1 MAGMSGISC
10 DDVDLSAYNQKVHF
24 PWGEDI
30 IIYDSTLRD
39 GEQMPG
45 IAFTPE
51 QKLDIAILLDE
62 IGIKEIEAGFPAI
75 SERELKTVKTI
86 AQQGL
91 NARILALSRLKRED
105 IDAAIKADIDVILLF
120 IASSPIHLRYKLSMT
135 IDEIVRKIE
144 KSIDY
149 VKAHGVTPSFST
161 EDSTRTPMDTL
172 KLLVRT
178 AENAGAR
185 RVGFTDTLGCTTPE
199 GIEYLF
205 SEMCRFTSL
214 PVSAHLHNDFGLS
227 LANALTAL
235 RCGARYVCAT
245 VHGWGERAGNVP
257 LEQLVM
263 ALQYLYGLD
272 LRIDTTRLKELSE
285 MVSKYAGV
293 DVPLT
298 HPFVGENV
306 FSHESGIHVA
316 AVMRNPRTYEPI
328 DPKIVGNRRRIIIGK
343 HSGRHVIE
351 SKLKEFG
358 VEMDEEEMNA
368 LIEKVKLE
376 GERKGKLSDDDILR
390 IVMEVKEIHG

>member
-1 MAGMSGISC
+1 
-10 DDVDLSAYNQKVHF
+10 
-24 PWGEDI
+24 
-30 IIYDSTLRD
+30 
-39 GEQMPG
+39 
-45 IAFTPE
+45 
-51 QKLDIAILLDE
+51 
-62 IGIKEIEAGFPAI
+62 
-75 SERELKTVKTI
+75 
-86 AQQGL
+86 
-91 NARILALSRLKRED
+91 
-105 IDAAIKADIDVILLF
+105 
-120 IASSPIHLRYKLSMT
+120 
-135 IDEIVRKIE
+135 
-144 KSIDY
+144 
-149 VKAHGVTPSFST
+149 
-161 EDSTRTPMDTL
+161 
-172 KLLVRT
+172 
-178 AENAGAR
+178 
-185 RVGFTDTLGCTTPE
+185 
-199 GIEYLF
+199 
-205 SEMCRFTSL
+205 MCRFTSL

-263 ALQYLYGLD
+263 ALQYLYGID
-272 LRIDTTRLKELSE
+272 LKIDTTRLKELSE
-285 MVSKYAGV
+285 IVSKYAGV

>member
-10 DDVDLSAYNQKVHF
+10 DDVALSSYNQKVHF
-24 PWGEDI
+24 PWGKDI

-91 NARILALSRLKRED
+91 NARILALSRLKKED
-105 IDAAIKADIDVILLF
+105 IDAAIKADVDVILLF
-120 IASSPIHLRYKLSMT
+120 IASSPIHLKYKLSMT

-144 KSIDY
+144 ESIDY
-149 VKAHGVTPSFST
+149 AKAHGVTPSFST
-161 EDSTRTPMDTL
+161 EDSTRTPMDVL
-172 KLLVRT
+172 KLLVRV

-227 LANALTAL
+227 LANAITAL

-257 LEQLVM
+257 LEQIVM
-263 ALQYLYGLD
+263 ALQYLYGID
-272 LRIDTTRLKELSE
+272 LGIDTTRLKELSE

-328 DPKIVGNRRRIIIGK
+328 DPRIIGNRRRIIIGK

-351 SKLKEFG
+351 AKLRELG
-358 VEMDEEEMNA
+358 IEMDEDEINM
-368 LIEKVKLE
+368 LIDRVKLE
-376 GERKGKLSDDDILR
+376 GEKKGKLSDDDLIR
-390 IVMEVKEIHG
+390 MAMEVKKSI